1 MTAVEEFPHLEEP
14 VFEPEGYLQSSGR
27 SSADIAPEELLKLA
41 ATANTIENITLQR
54 LFDDGII
61 DEDLVVRIKIAFNA
75 SRDDFI
81 HENLDRNMP

>member
-14 VFEPEGYLQSSGR
+14 VFEPE
-27 SSADIAPEELLKLA
+27 ELLKLA
-41 ATANTIENITLQR
+41 AAANTIENITLQR